1 MSLCLLPF
9 YNQDLKTLIFVYK
22 MPVFYWIWDHSPIR
36 NRNVIWFDKWQI
48 HIKITYETMRTNL
61 ASSFFLKIKQ
71 LSQLNPHYVFLFC
84 FNYFNYCC
92 DSVVFLFCYN
102 YITSVFHWNV
112 TIWLVM
118 KWSHYYKRDVSHP
131 NETQIRT
138 CMCLHDDVRCKQ
150 SMK

>member
-22 MPVFYWIWDHSPIR
+22 TPVFYWIWDHSPIR

-61 ASSFFLKIKQ
+61 TSSFFLKIKQ

-92 DSVVFLFCYN
+92 DSVVFLFCY
-102 YITSVFHWNV
+102 VFH
-112 TIWLVM
+112 LVQLY
-118 KWSHYYKRDVSHP
+118 SFRYKRILNLGYFIERYSQV
-131 NETQIRT
+131 
-138 CMCLHDDVRCKQ
+138 CLSFVFLIG
-150 SMK
+150 